1 MNKNRRD
8 GFGSKF
14 GVFAAVVG
22 SAVGLGNIWRFPYV
36 TGENGGGAFL
46 LIYFIS
52 VIIIGIPVVLS
63 EFIIGRRGQGNSYAS
78 FKGLAPK
85 TYWYLVGMMGIFAA
99 FIILAFYST
108 VAGWTLEYIYLSVK
122 NIFSTVSMEAATPEI
137 IFREFQTSAV
147 MPVVWQLVS
156 VLLTAFIIIGG
167 VQKGIEKY
175 SKILMPLLFLILV
188 ILAIKAITLPGSI
201 EGLKFLLYPDFS
213 KINSDVVLDA
223 LGQAAFSLSI
233 GMGVLIT
240 YGSYIKKNNNL
251 LKTALAVSITDMGI
265 AILAGVAIFPAL
277 FAFGLS
283 PQEGTGLVFIVL
295 PEIFQQMLGGQ
306 FLALLFFILLAIA
319 AITSSISLLEVIVAY
334 FSEEFKIKRR
344 NATIIGASISAIL
357 GVFATISFGPLKDVK
372 LFERTVFENF
382 DFLATNIL
390 LPLGSFFILIFL
402 GWSYDIKQTKDE
414 ITNQGTLR
422 SWFFPAFMFII
433 RFIAP
438 LAIFLVFLKRLSII

>member
-1 MNKNRRD
+1 MNKSRRD

-63 EFIIGRRGQGNSYAS
+63 EFIIGRRGQGNSYGS
-78 FKGLAPK
+78 FKRLSPK
-85 TYWYLVGMMGIFAA
+85 TYWYLVGLMGIFAA

-108 VAGWTLEYIYLSVK
+108 IAGWTLEYIYLSVK
-122 NIFSTVSMEAATPEI
+122 NIFSTTTAGISNPETV
-137 IFREFQTSAV
+137 FNEFHTSTV

-156 VLLTAFIIIGG
+156 ILLTAFIIIGG

-201 EGLKFLLYPDFS
+201 DGLKFLLYPDFS
-213 KINSDVVLDA
+213 KINSNVVLDA

-240 YGSYIKKNNNL
+240 YGSYIKKDNNL
-251 LKTALAVSITDMGI
+251 LKTALAVSVTDMGI
-265 AILAGVAIFPAL
+265 AVLAGIAIFPAL

-283 PQEGTGLVFIVL
+283 PQEGAGLVFIVL
-295 PEIFQQMLGGQ
+295 PEIFQQMFGGQ
-306 FLALLFFILLAIA
+306 ILSLLFFILLAIA

-334 FSEEFKIKRR
+334 FSEEFKIKRYI
-344 NATIIGASISAIL
+344 ATIIGATISAVL
-357 GVFATISFGPLKDVK
+357 GVFATISFGAWKNVK
-372 LFERTVFENF
+372 LFGKTIFDNF

-402 GWSYDIKQTKDE
+402 GWSFDVKQTKDE
-414 ITNQGTLR
+414 ITNQGKLK
-422 SWFFPAFMFII
+422 SWFFPVFLFII
-433 RFIAP
+433 RFVAP
-438 LAIFLVFLKRLSII
+438 LAIFLVFLKRLAII

>member
-1 MNKNRRD
+1 MNKSRRD

-46 LIYFIS
+46 IIYFIS
-52 VIIIGIPVVLS
+52 VIVIGIPVVLS
-63 EFIIGRRGQGNSYAS
+63 EFIIGRRGQGNSYGS
-78 FKGLAPK
+78 FKRLAPK
-85 TYWYLVGMMGIFAA
+85 TYWYLIGLMGIFAA

-122 NIFSTVSMEAATPEI
+122 NIFSAASVGAATPET
-137 IFREFQTSAV
+137 IFKEFQTSAI
-147 MPVVWQLVS
+147 MPVVWQLAS
-156 VLLTAFIIIGG
+156 ILLTAFIIIGG
-167 VQKGIEKY
+167 VRKGIEKY

-188 ILAIKAITLPGSI
+188 ILGIKAITLPGSI

-240 YGSYIKKNNNL
+240 YGSYIKKDNNL

-265 AILAGVAIFPAL
+265 AVLSGIAIFPAL

-295 PEIFQQMLGGQ
+295 PEIFQQMIGGQ

-334 FSEEFKIKRR
+334 YSEEFKMKRR
-344 NATIIGASISAIL
+344 NATIIGATISAVL

-372 LFERTVFENF
+372 LFEKTVFDNF

-414 ITNQGTLR
+414 ITNQGALK
-422 SWFFPAFMFII
+422 SWFFPIFLFII